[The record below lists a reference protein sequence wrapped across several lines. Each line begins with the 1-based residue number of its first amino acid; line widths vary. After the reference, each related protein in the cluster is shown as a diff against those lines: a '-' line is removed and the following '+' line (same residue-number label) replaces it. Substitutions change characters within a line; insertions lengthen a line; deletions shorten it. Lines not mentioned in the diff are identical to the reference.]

1 MEKKKFSTI
10 KRRKVFFDH
19 HGGNNDY
26 VSLLLL
32 LSAKNIQLLGVSVTP
47 AGCLVSDGVEAT
59 VRILDF
65 LGKTTIPVARG
76 TKYGRNPYPYD
87 NKASPKVVSA
97 LPQLI
102 HITANQR
109 QYSEESAEDLII
121 NTIKASD
128 DPVTFIL
135 TGPPTNLVAALEA
148 APEIQEKIEEVVVM
162 GGTLRKQGNVHQYN
176 HDNTAEWT
184 FFYDPES
191 SAKLIRSGLSITLFP
206 LEVADAC
213 PSDIGF
219 LKDLAKQREYDLSD
233 LACQILAPTLTVPG
247 GKFHHLMADVLSA
260 AYLVCDKLATFRKL
274 EVDVEERIPSEGK
287 LYEDQGSGYWI
298 QVADE
303 INVDYF
309 RQQYLQLLKRNVRKI
324 DLSKYI
330 QARKRKVYYDH
341 DGNND
346 DILSLQLVL
355 SMKNIELL
363 GVSVTPA
370 DCLIEDGIEA
380 TLKFLSLYGKTDIP
394 VARGKIAG
402 SNPFPYAWR
411 SLPKAV
417 KGMPLIINQKI
428 NPKQVVQEPAEDLM
442 IKILKEAQEPITVL
456 MTGPLTNLA
465 AALEKAPEIKE
476 KIEEVVLMGGAVDV
490 PGNVLQFN
498 HDGSAEWNI
507 YNDPVAA
514 RTVFTSGLEITIFS
528 LDCTNNVPVNYD
540 FLKKLADQREYS
552 ASYLASMLWT
562 PTVVTI
568 PSAEYTYFMWDT
580 LSVSYLGCDR
590 LCTLKKVELEV
601 LVNPPSEGRTRRKKG
616 CGHFVNM
623 VDNINVDG
631 FFQYYLAQLRH
642 ELRIDEEE

>member
-1 MEKKKFSTI
+1 MEKKEFSSI
-10 KRRKVFFDH
+10 RKRKVFFDH

-32 LSAKNIQLLGVSVTP
+32 LSAKNIQLLGVTVTP

-76 TKYGRNPYPYD
+76 TKHGPNPYPYD
-87 NKASPKVVSA
+87 NRSSPKVISA

-102 HITANQR
+102 HLTPNPR
-109 QYSEESAEDLII
+109 QYSEETAEDLII
-121 NTIKASD
+121 KTINASE

-162 GGTLRKQGNVHQYN
+162 GGTLKAHGNVHQYN
-176 HDNTAEWT
+176 HDASAEWT
-184 FFYDPES
+184 FYWDPES
-191 SAKLIRSGLSITLFP
+191 SAKLIRSGLKISLFP

-219 LKDLAKQREYDLSD
+219 LKQLAKNREYDLSD

-247 GKFHHLMADVLSA
+247 GNFKHLMADVLPA
-260 AYLVCDKLATFRKL
+260 AYLVCDQLATFKKL
-274 EVDVEERIPSEGK
+274 EVDVEVRVPSEGK
-287 LYEDQGSGYWI
+287 LYEDQGSTYWI
-298 QVADE
+298 QVAQE
-303 INVDYF
+303 INVEHF
-309 RQQYLQLLKRNVRKI
+309 REQYLQLLKRNARKI
-324 DLSKYI
+324 DLSKHLRT
-330 QARKRKVYYDH
+330 RKRKVYYDH

-355 SMKNIELL
+355 SMPNIELL

-370 DCLIEDGIEA
+370 DCLLEDGISH
-380 TLKFLSLYGKTDIP
+380 TLKMLSFYGKTNIP
-394 VARGKIAG
+394 VAKGKITG
-402 SNPFPYAWR
+402 PNPFPYPWR
-411 SLPKAV
+411 CIPKIMD
-417 KGMPLIINQKI
+417 GMPYVLNQKV
-428 NPKQVVQEPAEDLM
+428 NRKQVVDEPAEDLL
-442 IKILKEAQEPITVL
+442 IRLVKESSEPVTIL
-456 MTGPLTNLA
+456 MTGPCTNFA
-465 AALEKAPEIKE
+465 AALEKAPEIKDN
-476 KIEEVVLMGGAVDV
+476 IEEVVLMGGAVDV
-490 PGNVLQFN
+490 PGNVAQFN
-498 HDGSAEWNI
+498 HDGSAEWNLF
-507 YNDPVAA
+507 YDPAA
-514 RTVFTSGLEITIFS
+514 AKTVFTSGLEVTIFS

-540 FLKKLADQREYS
+540 FLKKLASQREHS

-580 LSVSYLGCDR
+580 LSVAYLGCDQ
-590 LCTLKKVELEV
+590 LCTLKKVEIEV

-616 CGHFVNM
+616 SGFFVNM

-631 FFQYYLAQLRH
+631 FFKYYLAQLRN
-642 ELRIDEEE
+642 ELIFDEE